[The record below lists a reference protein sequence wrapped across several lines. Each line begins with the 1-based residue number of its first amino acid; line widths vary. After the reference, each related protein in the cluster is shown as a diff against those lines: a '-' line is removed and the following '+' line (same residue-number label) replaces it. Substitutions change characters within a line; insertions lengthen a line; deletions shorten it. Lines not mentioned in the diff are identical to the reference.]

1 MSVNF
6 IPFVFPGVKNVRCA
20 FQTRTGGFSQNRDN
34 MPFAGDQGFFAGG
47 NISFAVGDHPE
58 HVQANR
64 EDLRRTLGLDTLM
77 DTKQVHGVTTIF
89 EPDPSTAALHDEPS
103 VKADGMSTS
112 RPGMGLMVKS
122 ADCQPILIA
131 HESGR
136 FVAGLHAGW
145 QGNRQN
151 YPGVAVGELCKYYQ
165 VEPRSL
171 FAVRGPSLGPSA
183 AEFIHFDT
191 EWGPDFARWYAE
203 RERTVNLWMLAKDQL
218 LAAGLLPERLFSLDL
233 CTFSLGLFY
242 SFRRNKIT
250 GRQGSVIWIQ
260 A

>member
-1 MSVNF
+1 MAVTF
-6 IPFVFPGVKNVRCA
+6 IPFVFPGIPNVRCA
-20 FQTRTGGFSQNRDN
+20 FQTRGGGASRNTAEGQY
-34 MPFAGDQGFFAGG
+34 AGG
-47 NISFAVGDHPE
+47 NISFAVGDNPE
-58 HVQANR
+58 LVQANR

-77 DTKQVHGVTTIF
+77 DTKQVHGVTTVF
-89 EPDPSTAALHDEPS
+89 EPEPS
-103 VKADGMSTS
+103 SAATSEEPTVEADGMATS
-112 RPGMGLMVKS
+112 RSGMGLMVKS

-151 YPGVAVGELCKYYQ
+151 YPGVAVGELCSYYQ
-165 VEPRSL
+165 VQPGSL

-183 AEFIHFDT
+183 SEFIHFDA

-203 RERTVNLWMLAKDQL
+203 RERTVNLWLLAKDQL
-218 LAAGLLPERLFSLDL
+218 LAAGILPERLFALDL
-233 CTFSLGLFY
+233 CTFSLDLFY
-242 SFRRNKIT
+242 SFRRNKVT

-260 A
+260 S